1 MAETPSP
8 AATSLSRRRF
18 LQASGTGLVAAAVLA
33 ACGDSGSSS
42 SAATSTTLAADSAG
56 DVRILRTATSIE
68 LLHVEIYTKIV
79 DSKLVQ
85 SPQGLEIVK
94 LLQANHKEQAELFR
108 SETLKLK
115 GEAFTQ
121 PNGTLARMLESK
133 LSALRDETGIL
144 GLALETERTAAATYQ
159 SYVGQFSADHAVL
172 NQVVMSVGGAAARA
186 AAVLAGVLGQP
197 PVAGA
202 MASTAGAVAAGT
214 GV

>member
-1 MAETPSP
+1 MPATPISETG
-8 AATSLSRRRF
+8 AHLSRRRF

-33 ACGDSGSSS
+33 ACGDSSSS
-42 SAATSTTLAADSAG
+42 SSSTTTTVHPDTAG
-56 DVRILRTATSIE
+56 DVRILRTASSIE
-68 LLHVEIYTKIV
+68 LLHVEIYTKVV

-85 SPQGLEIVK
+85 SPQGIEIVK
-94 LLQANHKEQAELFR
+94 QLQANHKEQAELFR

-121 PNGTLARMLESK
+121 PNGTLARQLESK
-133 LSALRDETGIL
+133 LAGLRDEAGIL

-159 SYVGQFSADHAVL
+159 SYVGQFSDDHVVL

-197 PVAGA
+197 AVPGA
-202 MASTAGAVAAGT
+202 LATTTGAIAAGT